1 MRSFFFLLLL
11 TNLAFLGWQYLQV
24 SPEGGELHRQ
34 SGVVSDQGLALLTE
48 LPPAQRP
55 ALREGVEERLE
66 SAAPITQRAV
76 AKPTSAADSG
86 GPADKRYCARVEG
99 ITEAAEA
106 KRLLEQLK
114 QVGAVSLVQGSE
126 QTPGATNYWVILS
139 PYPSSEK
146 AAEAAAMLKQ
156 RRISDFF
163 IVRSGEY
170 ENAVSLGVFSSRER
184 AEARAKEIRGLK
196 AGLRRPVITSRE
208 RSVESYWLRYE
219 LREIAQQQALEAIV
233 ADHAGASVK
242 EITCK

>member
-86 GPADKRYCARVEG
+86 GP
-99 ITEAAEA
+99 
-106 KRLLEQLK
+106 
-114 QVGAVSLVQGSE
+114 
-126 QTPGATNYWVILS
+126 
-139 PYPSSEK
+139 
-146 AAEAAAMLKQ
+146 
-156 RRISDFF
+156 
-163 IVRSGEY
+163 
-170 ENAVSLGVFSSRER
+170 
-184 AEARAKEIRGLK
+184 
-196 AGLRRPVITSRE
+196 
-208 RSVESYWLRYE
+208 
-219 LREIAQQQALEAIV
+219 
-233 ADHAGASVK
+233 
-242 EITCK
+242 